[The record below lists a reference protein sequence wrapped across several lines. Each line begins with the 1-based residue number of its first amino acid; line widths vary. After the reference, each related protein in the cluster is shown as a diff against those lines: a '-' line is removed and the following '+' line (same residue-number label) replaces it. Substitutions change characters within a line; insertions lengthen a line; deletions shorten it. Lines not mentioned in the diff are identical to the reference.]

1 MSLCC
6 AIPFGNSRQTVSK
19 GRSKP
24 RGDPSRPKGGEGTN
38 RCCALSPQHMVF
50 RGPSL
55 PQQVR
60 DLSGASDSRASDFA
74 GAWVPYGAGP
84 FSSHCIPT
92 HLLLPMG
99 PAGRQATPPRGPW
112 TEGSGGPVGAQGV
125 AGRGPPSATA
135 AKSRILSYDCDF
147 LIVGGSDR
155 T

>member
-99 PAGRQATPPRGPW
+99 PAGRQATPPRGRSCP
-112 TEGSGGPVGAQGV
+112 GPLDRRVWWSCRRTGCRRA
-125 AGRGPPSATA
+125 RA
-135 AKSRILSYDCDF
+135 AVRDCCKVTY
-147 LIVGGSDR
+147 LVV
-155 T
+155 